1 MTTTRTVLHGGLV
14 FDGTGS
20 APARADVTVSGGQ
33 IVAVGTGLDGDA
45 IVDVTGKT
53 VLPGLFDCHVH
64 VTSSGVDVMRR
75 LSQPFSYEFFA
86 AARHLRDTLAA
97 GVTTVR
103 DAGGA
108 DAGLRQAVA
117 DGLVDGPRMLVAISI
132 IGQTGGHSDGWLP
145 SGCDLPFAQPH
156 PGRPSG
162 VADGPEQV
170 RAVVRRVLRA
180 GADVIKVCSSGGV
193 LSPGDDPRHAQLS
206 RAELEM
212 AVAEAA
218 AQGRH
223 VLAHAQGAPGIKNAL
238 LAGARSIEHGIY
250 LDDEAIELMLNSGSW
265 LVPTLVAPHAVIEAA
280 EAGAQ
285 LPAAVVEKAREVT
298 AVHADSVR
306 RAAAAGVRI
315 AMGTDSGVGPH
326 GQNLREL
333 ELMADC
339 GMKPEAVLHAATASA
354 ARLCGL
360 QDVTGQ
366 VREGL
371 AADLVVVDGHATD
384 IAGLQGRIA
393 QVWQA
398 GRPVAGPARPQSA
411 PAEQEPSYAR

>member
-20 APARADVTVSGGQ
+20 APARADVVISGGR
-33 IVAVGTGLDGDA
+33 IVAVGTGLDADA
-45 IVDVTGKT
+45 GVDVTGQT

-64 VTSSGVDVMRR
+64 VTSSGVDVMQR
-75 LSQPFSYEFFA
+75 LNQPFSYEFFA
-86 AARHLRDTLAA
+86 AARHLRDTLAT

-108 DAGLRQAVA
+108 DAGLRQAVV
-117 DGLVDGPRMLVAISI
+117 DGLVTGPRMLIAISI

-170 RAVVRRVLRA
+170 RSVVRRVLRA

-212 AVAEAA
+212 AVTEATA
-218 AQGRH
+218 AGKH

-280 EAGAQ
+280 GSGAR
-285 LPAAVVEKAREVT
+285 LAPAVIEKAREVT
-298 AVHADSVR
+298 AVHAESVR

-333 ELMADC
+333 ELMAAC
-339 GMKPEAVLHAATASA
+339 GMSPAAVLHAATGSA
-354 ARLCGL
+354 AELCGL

-366 VREGL
+366 IREGL
-371 AADLVVVDGHATD
+371 AADLVVVDGDAND
-384 IAGLQGRIA
+384 LAGLPGRIA

-398 GRPVAGPARPQSA
+398 GRPVAAA
-411 PAEQEPSYAR
+411 PAQPTTTHEEPSYAR